1 MLRLFN
7 RSQFVLIHGYHSLLL
22 CSCRYSHE
30 YRFPKRYSFSSLR
43 ALSPGLEP
51 GRCCLASGRPCV
63 PPTFALKEGQTDF
76 HADPPL
82 VKPGR
87 HGSDSDHF
95 AHRKRPRQ
103 PTLRSSPAL
112 RLGPECPCSLPR
124 PSDRWSHAAAPRVAR
139 WPGCRRPPTW
149 LSRRLSRPSA
159 LTPAAS
165 DIFRSFCHWP

>member
-1 MLRLFN
+1 M
-7 RSQFVLIHGYHSLLL
+7 RSTHF
-22 CSCRYSHE
+22 C
-30 YRFPKRYSFSSLR
+30 P
-43 ALSPGLEP
+43 
-51 GRCCLASGRPCV
+51 
-63 PPTFALKEGQTDF
+63 KEGQTDF

-95 AHRKRPRQ
+95 AYRHRPRQ

-124 PSDRWSHAAAPRVAR
+124 PSDRWSFASAPRVAR
-139 WPGCRRPPTW
+139 WPGCRRPPTL

-165 DIFRSFCHWP
+165 DIFRSFCRWPVTGSASGAYYFKLYNDALWCLGDVGSCGRGSALFLATLWELCRQKKPEMFCRFDRQA